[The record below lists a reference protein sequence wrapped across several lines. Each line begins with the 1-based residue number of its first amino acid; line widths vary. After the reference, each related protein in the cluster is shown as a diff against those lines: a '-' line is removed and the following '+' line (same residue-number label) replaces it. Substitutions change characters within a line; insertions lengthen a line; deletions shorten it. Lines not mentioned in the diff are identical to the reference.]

1 MISPRTLDP
10 VFHLILDL
18 SAHRPAP
25 GLPRRLGELFHA
37 LAAADDAGAA
47 EETEELIW
55 AVWTSHED
63 RDAEEI
69 MAEAIE
75 GMEVGAWDAARI
87 LLDDLTERY
96 PDWAEAWN
104 RRATLCFMEKRDA
117 DCLADIERTLAIE
130 PRHFGAISDFGHVCL
145 RNGHLNE
152 ARAAF
157 QIALSINPHLEDLGE
172 ILQDLAPRNL
182 MLH

>member
-1 MISPRTLDP
+1 MISARTLDP

-18 SAHRPAP
+18 SAHKPAP
-25 GLPRRLGELFHA
+25 GVPTRLRELFGELSEVA
-37 LAAADDAGAA
+37 SAEAAQ
-47 EETEELIW
+47 EVEELIW
-55 AVWTSHED
+55 TLWTSHED

-75 GMEVGAWDAARI
+75 GMEVGALDAARI

-96 PDWAEAWN
+96 PEWAEAWN
-104 RRATLCFMEKRDA
+104 RRATLCFIEKRDV
-117 DCLADIERTLAIE
+117 DCLADIERTLALE

-157 QIALSINPHLEDLGE
+157 QIALSIHPHLYDLSE
-172 ILQDLAPRNL
+172 ILEDLAPRNL

>member
-1 MISPRTLDP
+1 MISARTLDP

-18 SAHRPAP
+18 SAHKPAP
-25 GLPRRLGELFHA
+25 NVPARLRELFGELSEIRDVE
-37 LAAADDAGAA
+37 AAQDV
-47 EETEELIW
+47 EERIW
-55 AVWTSHED
+55 TLWTSHED

-75 GMEVGAWDAARI
+75 GMEVGALDAARI
-87 LLDDLTERY
+87 LLDDLTERF

-104 RRATLCFMEKRDA
+104 RRATLCFIEKRDA
-117 DCLADIERTLAIE
+117 DCLAHIERTLALE

-157 QIALSINPHLEDLGE
+157 QIALAINPHLDDLSG
-172 ILQDLAPRNL
+172 ILEDLAPQHL

>member
-1 MISPRTLDP
+1 MISARTLDP

-18 SAHRPAP
+18 SAHQPAP
-25 GLPRRLGELFHA
+25 GVPTRLRELFGELSEVEA
-37 LAAADDAGAA
+37 GEAAQDV
-47 EETEELIW
+47 EELIW
-55 AVWTSHED
+55 TLWTSHED

-75 GMEVGAWDAARI
+75 GMEVGALDAARI

-104 RRATLCFMEKRDA
+104 RRATLCFIEQRDA
-117 DCLADIERTLAIE
+117 DCLADIERTLALE

-145 RNGHLNE
+145 RHGHLNE

-172 ILQDLAPRNL
+172 ILEDLAPHNL

>member
-1 MISPRTLDP
+1 MTANRPLVAKNSPNETSPKNSMTGRISAITIPT
-10 VFHLILDL
+10 VI
-18 SAHRPAP
+18 A
-25 GLPRRLGELFHA
+25 
-37 LAAADDAGAA
+37 
-47 EETEELIW
+47 T
-55 AVWTSHED
+55 
-63 RDAEEI
+63 EI

-75 GMEVGAWDAARI
+75 GMEVGALDAARI

-104 RRATLCFMEKRDA
+104 RRATLCFIEKRDA
-117 DCLADIERTLAIE
+117 DCLADIERTLALE

-157 QIALSINPHLEDLGE
+157 QIALSINPHLEELSE
-172 ILQDLAPRNL
+172 ILEDLAPHNL

>member
-1 MISPRTLDP
+1 MR
-10 VFHLILDL
+10 DL
-18 SAHRPAP
+18 YEIAAAIAA
-25 GLPRRLGELFHA
+25 LRLGPYSAPMIHFFENSETL
-37 LAAADDAGAA
+37 LDDSMGFPV
-47 EETEELIW
+47 L
-55 AVWTSHED
+55 HLGD
-63 RDAEEI
+63 
-69 MAEAIE
+69 EA
-75 GMEVGAWDAARI
+75 DAARI

-104 RRATLCFMEKRDA
+104 RRATLCFIEKRDA
-117 DCLADIERTLAIE
+117 DCLADIERTLALE

-145 RNGHLNE
+145 RHGHLNE

-172 ILQDLAPRNL
+172 ILEDLAPRNL

>member
-18 SAHRPAP
+18 PAQAPAP
-25 GLPRRLGELFHA
+25 GVPRRLEELFRDLSGA
-37 LAAADDAGAA
+37 TSGEAADEA
-47 EETEELIW
+47 EELIW
-55 AVWTSHED
+55 ALWTSHED

-75 GMEVGAWDAARI
+75 GMEVGALEAARI

-104 RRATLCFMEKRDA
+104 RRATLCFIEKRDQ
-117 DCLADIERTLAIE
+117 DCLADITRTLALE
-130 PRHFGAISDFGHVCL
+130 PRHFGAIAGFGHVCL
-145 RNGHLNE
+145 RHGHLNE

-157 QIALSINPHLEDLGE
+157 QIALSINPHLDELAA
-172 ILQDLAPRNL
+172 ILEDLAPRNL